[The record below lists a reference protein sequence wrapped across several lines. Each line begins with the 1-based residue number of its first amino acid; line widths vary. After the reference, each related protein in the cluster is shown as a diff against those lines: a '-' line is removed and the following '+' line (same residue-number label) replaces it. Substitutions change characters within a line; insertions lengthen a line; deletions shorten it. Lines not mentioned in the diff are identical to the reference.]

1 MHVFHPNSSSS
12 RTAANAPRSLAVV
25 HEPPIQ
31 LAVEHINRLRLVL
44 ELVILAE
51 QTRRFVWGF
60 ENQTTPGRLR
70 LAPQSRSG
78 HAVAEL
84 RGGEAC
90 A

>member
-1 MHVFHPNSSSS
+1 MLAFDPNISFST
-12 RTAANAPRSLAVV
+12 TAASPSGPLGLV
-25 HEPPIQ
+25 HEPPSQ
-31 LAVEHINRLRLVL
+31 LRVEHINRLRLVL

-51 QTRRFVWGF
+51 QTRRFVYPF

-70 LAPQSRSG
+70 LARQGRSG